1 MKRCG
6 PVLAAAAVAAAAAHQ
21 QQAAAAAAAAASSFE
36 ALTFFRLGDFSFLFV
51 ATWQ

>member
-21 QQAAAAAAAAASSFE
+21 QQAAAAAAAASSFE